1 MADNTMKSSDFAKVS
16 EIYFVEMFVSGI
28 KQLQEVLGITRK
40 IEKVPGQQIKTY
52 KVTGTLES
60 GNVDEGA
67 DIPLSKYKTEVAD
80 TFSLAVKKWRKQT
93 TLEAINDKGYDQAVS
108 DTDDKMIK
116 DIQGSIRKAFFDFA
130 KTGTGEAEG
139 VGLQGALAQTW
150 GQLKV
155 LFEEYEVADSEFLY
169 MVNPLDIADY
179 LAEKDVTVQTAFGM
193 TYVENFLGLYNV
205 LVYSGVDKGKVIG
218 TAKNNIILYFT
229 NPQNSEI
236 GKAFDFTS
244 DATGLVGVH
253 HDTTYQ
259 NLTTDTVAIC
269 GIALYAE
276 LIDHV
281 VVGTI
286 AEAGGEPVKADS
298 VTLSQKTM
306 SIKVGEK
313 KALAATVEP
322 AGAGAPTFLSDDP
335 TKASV
340 DPATGEVTA
349 VAEGGANVT
358 AACGG
363 TVSEAC
369 AVTVSAGA

>member
-1 MADNTMKSSDFAKVS
+1 MADNMMKAADFAKVS
-16 EIYFVEMFVSGI
+16 EVYFVETFVSGI

-60 GNVDEGA
+60 GKVAEGE

-80 TFSLAVKKWRKQT
+80 VFELTVKKWRKQT
-93 TLEAINDKGYDQAVS
+93 TIEAINDKGYDQAVS
-108 DTDDKMIK
+108 DTDDKMVK
-116 DIQGSIRKAFFDFA
+116 DIQGSIRKAFFDFV

-139 VGLQGALAQTW
+139 VGLQGALAKTW
-150 GQLKV
+150 GRLKV
-155 LFEEYEVADSEFLY
+155 LFEDFEVADSDFLY

-205 LVYSGVDKGKVIG
+205 LVYSGIDEGTVVG
-218 TAKNNIILYFT
+218 TAKSNLILYFT

-236 GKAFDFTS
+236 GKAFEFTA
-244 DATGLVGVH
+244 DATGLIGVH
-253 HDTTYQ
+253 HETAYH

-269 GIALYAE
+269 GMSLYAE

-286 AEAGGEPVKADS
+286 AGGGDPVKADS
-298 VTLSQKTM
+298 VTISQKTM

-313 KALAATVEP
+313 KALSATVEP

-349 VAEGGANVT
+349 VAEGSANVT

-363 TVSEAC
+363 AVSEAC